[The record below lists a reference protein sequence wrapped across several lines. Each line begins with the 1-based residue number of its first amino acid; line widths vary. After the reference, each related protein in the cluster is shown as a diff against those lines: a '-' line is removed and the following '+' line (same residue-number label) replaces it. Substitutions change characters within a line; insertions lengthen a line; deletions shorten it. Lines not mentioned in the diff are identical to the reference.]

1 MEIEIRNST
10 KVLIR
15 FFDILIAL
23 ILIILLSV
31 PMAIISILIKITS
44 HGPVFFRQLRYGHNE
59 KVFQIYKFRSMYT
72 CEVDSG
78 FKQAVKNDV
87 RVTKIGKF
95 IRSTSI
101 DELPQLFNVLVGE
114 MSMVGVRPHPIALD
128 DKFSKLIQNYMS
140 RYKKKPGITGLA
152 QINNCRGET
161 DTLEKMEN
169 RIKYDI
175 EYSDNVSIYLYFKI
189 LFLTPI
195 VIIFNKNVY

>member
-23 ILIILLSV
+23 ILIILLSA

-44 HGPVFFRQLRYGHNE
+44 HGPAFFRQLRYGHNE

-114 MSMVGVRPHPIALD
+114 MSMVGARPHPIALD

-140 RYKKKPGITGLA
+140 RYKEKPCITGLA